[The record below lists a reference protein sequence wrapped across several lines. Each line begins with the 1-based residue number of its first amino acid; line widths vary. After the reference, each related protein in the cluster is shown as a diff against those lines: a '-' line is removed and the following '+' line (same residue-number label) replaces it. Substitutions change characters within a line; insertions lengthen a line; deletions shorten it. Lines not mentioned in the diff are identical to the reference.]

1 MNELTL
7 IFLAAIAI
15 SIAIHGW
22 LIRRHIDYVRS
33 HRDHVPAAFQDTIP
47 LSAHQKAADYTQ
59 AKARFGMYDLLVG
72 ALLLLIWTL
81 GGGLNLLDGA
91 WQSGGLP
98 ILATGVGFVI
108 SAYALM
114 ALLEIPMSAYRT
126 FVIEERFGFNKTT
139 PKIFILDILKQG
151 MLLLLIGMPLAA
163 LVLWL
168 MLNGGALWWLYVWVA
183 WIGFSLLM
191 MWVYPTFIAPLFN
204 KFRPLMDDALRTRIE
219 TLLKRN
225 GFSSQGIFVMDGSTR
240 STHGN
245 AYFTGLG
252 TNKRIVFFDTLIA
265 ALNSEAI
272 EAVLAHELGHFK
284 CKHITKRIILMAA
297 VSLIGLAFLSWLINQ
312 PWFYSGLGVTQPS
325 VHVALVLFLIVTP
338 VFTFFFQPMLA
349 HISRKHEF
357 EADDF
362 AVELLLKSRYSPLG
376 LMQFLE
382 RAKQMDRIPEW
393 LTFLSTH
400 PGTEQRIER
409 LGRKLK
415 EMSGK
420 K

>member
-33 HRDHVPAAFQDTIP
+33 HRDQVPAAFQDTIP

-81 GGGLNLLDGA
+81 GGGLNLLDSA

-151 MLLLLIGMPLAA
+151 ILLLLIGMPLAA

-252 TNKRIVFFDTLIA
+252 TNKRIVFFDTLIDE
-265 ALNSEAI
+265 LNSEEI

-297 VSLIGLAFLSWLINQ
+297 VSLIGLAFLGWLINQ

-325 VHVALVLFLIVTP
+325 AHVALVLFLIVIP

-362 AVELLLKSRYSPLG
+362 AVKQAKADTLIQALVKLYKENANTLTPDPLYSAFHDSHPPAPVRVAHLSSK
-376 LMQFLE
+376 
-382 RAKQMDRIPEW
+382 RA
-393 LTFLSTH
+393 
-400 PGTEQRIER
+400 
-409 LGRKLK
+409 
-415 EMSGK
+415 
-420 K
+420 

>member
-33 HRDHVPAAFQDTIP
+33 HRDQVPAAFQDTIP

-81 GGGLNLLDGA
+81 GGGLNLLDSA

-252 TNKRIVFFDTLIA
+252 TNKRIVFFDTLIDE
-265 ALNSEAI
+265 LNSEEI

-297 VSLIGLAFLSWLINQ
+297 VSLIGLAFLGWLINQ

-325 VHVALVLFLIVTP
+325 AHVALVLFLIVIP

-362 AVELLLKSRYSPLG
+362 AVKQAKADTLIQALVKLYKENANTLTPDPLYSAFHDSHPPAPVRVAHLSSK
-376 LMQFLE
+376 
-382 RAKQMDRIPEW
+382 RA
-393 LTFLSTH
+393 
-400 PGTEQRIER
+400 
-409 LGRKLK
+409 
-415 EMSGK
+415 
-420 K
+420 

>member
-22 LIRRHIDYVRS
+22 LIRRHIDHVRS
-33 HRDHVPAAFQDTIP
+33 HRDQVPAAFQDTIP

-81 GGGLNLLDGA
+81 GGGLNLLDSA

-151 MLLLLIGMPLAA
+151 ILLLLIGMPLAA

-168 MLNGGALWWLYVWVA
+168 MLNGGALWWLYVWVT

-252 TNKRIVFFDTLIA
+252 TNKRIVFFDTLIDE
-265 ALNSEAI
+265 LNSEEI

-297 VSLIGLAFLSWLINQ
+297 VSLIGLAFLGWLINQ

-325 VHVALVLFLIVTP
+325 AHVALVLFLIVIP

-362 AVELLLKSRYSPLG
+362 AVKQAKADTLIQALVKLYKENANTLTPDPLYSAFHDSHPPAPVRVAHLSSK
-376 LMQFLE
+376 
-382 RAKQMDRIPEW
+382 RA
-393 LTFLSTH
+393 
-400 PGTEQRIER
+400 
-409 LGRKLK
+409 
-415 EMSGK
+415 
-420 K
+420 

>member
-22 LIRRHIDYVRS
+22 LIRRHIDHVRS
-33 HRDHVPAAFQDTIP
+33 HRDQVPAAFQDTIP

-81 GGGLNLLDGA
+81 GGGLNLLDSA

-151 MLLLLIGMPLAA
+151 ILLLLIGMPLAA

-252 TNKRIVFFDTLIA
+252 TNKRIVFFDTLIDE
-265 ALNSEAI
+265 LNSEEI

-297 VSLIGLAFLSWLINQ
+297 VSLIGLAFLGWLINQ

-325 VHVALVLFLIVTP
+325 AHVALVLFLIVIP

-362 AVELLLKSRYSPLG
+362 AVKQAKADTLIQALVKLYKENANTLTPDPLYSAFHDSHPPAPVRVAHLSSK
-376 LMQFLE
+376 
-382 RAKQMDRIPEW
+382 RA
-393 LTFLSTH
+393 
-400 PGTEQRIER
+400 
-409 LGRKLK
+409 
-415 EMSGK
+415 
-420 K
+420 

>member
-33 HRDHVPAAFQDTIP
+33 HRDQVPAAFQDTIP

-81 GGGLNLLDGA
+81 GGGLNLLDSA

-98 ILATGVGFVI
+98 ILAAGVGFVI

-252 TNKRIVFFDTLIA
+252 TNKRIVFFDTLIDE
-265 ALNSEAI
+265 LNSEEI

-297 VSLIGLAFLSWLINQ
+297 VSLIGLAFLGWLINQ

-325 VHVALVLFLIVTP
+325 AHVALVLFLIVIP

-362 AVELLLKSRYSPLG
+362 AVKQAKADTLIQALVKLYKENANTLTPDPLYSAFHDSHPPAPVRVAHLSSK
-376 LMQFLE
+376 
-382 RAKQMDRIPEW
+382 RA
-393 LTFLSTH
+393 
-400 PGTEQRIER
+400 
-409 LGRKLK
+409 
-415 EMSGK
+415 
-420 K
+420 

>member
-22 LIRRHIDYVRS
+22 LIRRHIDHVRS
-33 HRDHVPAAFQDTIP
+33 HRDQVPAAFQDTIP

-81 GGGLNLLDGA
+81 GGGLNLLDSA

-151 MLLLLIGMPLAA
+151 ILLLLIGMPLAA

-168 MLNGGALWWLYVWVA
+168 MLNGGTLWWLYVWVT

-252 TNKRIVFFDTLIA
+252 TNKRIVFFDTLIDE
-265 ALNSEAI
+265 LNSEEI

-297 VSLIGLAFLSWLINQ
+297 VSLIGLAFLGWLINQ

-325 VHVALVLFLIVTP
+325 AHVALVLFLIVIP

-362 AVELLLKSRYSPLG
+362 AVKQAKADTLIQALVKLYKENANTLTPDPLYSAFHDSHPPAPVRVAHLSSK
-376 LMQFLE
+376 
-382 RAKQMDRIPEW
+382 RA
-393 LTFLSTH
+393 
-400 PGTEQRIER
+400 
-409 LGRKLK
+409 
-415 EMSGK
+415 
-420 K
+420 

>member
-1 MNELTL
+1 M
-7 IFLAAIAI
+7 
-15 SIAIHGW
+15 
-22 LIRRHIDYVRS
+22 
-33 HRDHVPAAFQDTIP
+33 PAAFQDTIP

-81 GGGLNLLDGA
+81 GGGLNLLDSA
-91 WQSGGLP
+91 WRSGGLP

-139 PKIFILDILKQG
+139 PKIFILDSLKQG

-252 TNKRIVFFDTLIA
+252 TNKRIVFFDTLIDE
-265 ALNSEAI
+265 LNSEEI

-297 VSLIGLAFLSWLINQ
+297 VSLIGLAFLGWLINQ

-325 VHVALVLFLIVTP
+325 AHVALVLFLIVIP

-362 AVELLLKSRYSPLG
+362 AVKQAKADTLIQALVKLYKENANTLTPDPLYSAFHDSHPP
-376 LMQFLE
+376 
-382 RAKQMDRIPEW
+382 DRPC
-393 LTFLSTH
+393 
-400 PGTEQRIER
+400 G
-409 LGRKLK
+409 
-415 EMSGK
+415 
-420 K
+420 

>member
-1 MNELTL
+1 
-7 IFLAAIAI
+7 
-15 SIAIHGW
+15 
-22 LIRRHIDYVRS
+22 
-33 HRDHVPAAFQDTIP
+33 
-47 LSAHQKAADYTQ
+47 
-59 AKARFGMYDLLVG
+59 
-72 ALLLLIWTL
+72 
-81 GGGLNLLDGA
+81 
-91 WQSGGLP
+91 
-98 ILATGVGFVI
+98 
-108 SAYALM
+108 
-114 ALLEIPMSAYRT
+114 
-126 FVIEERFGFNKTT
+126 
-139 PKIFILDILKQG
+139 
-151 MLLLLIGMPLAA
+151 
-163 LVLWL
+163 L
-168 MLNGGALWWLYVWVA
+168 MLNGGALWWLYVWVT

-252 TNKRIVFFDTLIA
+252 TNKRIVFFDTLIDE
-265 ALNSEAI
+265 LNSEEI

-297 VSLIGLAFLSWLINQ
+297 VSLIGLAFLGWLINQ

-325 VHVALVLFLIVTP
+325 AHVALVLFLIVIP

-362 AVELLLKSRYSPLG
+362 AVKQAKADTLIQALVKLYKENANTLTPDPLYSAFHDSHPPAPVRVAHLSSK
-376 LMQFLE
+376 
-382 RAKQMDRIPEW
+382 RA
-393 LTFLSTH
+393 
-400 PGTEQRIER
+400 
-409 LGRKLK
+409 
-415 EMSGK
+415 
-420 K
+420 